1 MGRLLWQSPGSPRD
15 SGVITAVATTAA
27 TFPDESAPAGYVV
40 AAADCND
47 ASATV
52 YPGATET
59 CNSIDDNCDGVI
71 DEGTTHVIA
80 TPDDT
85 TPLTTQT
92 LLARGEVDALL
103 NPNALWVLAADWA
116 AVAPDAQLA
125 FMSATLLQMSGA
137 VLDGVE
143 WIIFAGRPITD
154 DDLIALAETL
164 R

>member
-1 MGRLLWQSPGSPRD
+1 MRYLRCPVIGDGLSPA
-15 SGVITAVATTAA
+15 TALR
-27 TFPDESAPAGYVV
+27 PDLPAVNMTWV
-40 AAADCND
+40 M
-47 ASATV
+47 
-52 YPGATET
+52 
-59 CNSIDDNCDGVI
+59 VI